1 MVRGGRGHPAGAVG
15 LRQGAAAA
23 AVRGDYA
30 RKEGFDR
37 DVELRSD
44 GRADA
49 GDSVCGVTGMVGR
62 AKLRRDYHNQL
73 V

>member
-23 AVRGDYA
+23 AVRGDHA
-30 RKEGFDR
+30 REEGFDR
-37 DVELRSD
+37 DVEFRAD

-49 GDSVCGVTGMVGR
+49 SDSVCGAIGVVG
-62 AKLRRDYHNQL
+62 K
-73 V
+73 